1 MKRKISE
8 RSGRGVPVITQIYG
22 KEAFEFRENSIVVTI
37 PFEKITLNVGDKLT
51 DRQKVGDKV
60 GDKLTDRQNLN
71 PTRRL
76 ILKEMRNNPNIT
88 QPQLIEIVGIGKTAI
103 QNNISYLRE
112 NGYIERV
119 GLNKKGYWKVNV

>member
-1 MKRKISE
+1 MKRTISE

-119 GLNKKGYWKVNV
+119 GSNKKGYWKVNV

>member
-1 MKRKISE
+1 MKRTISE

-22 KEAFEFRENSIVVTI
+22 KEA
-37 PFEKITLNVGDKLT
+37 FEKITLNVGDKLT

-119 GLNKKGYWKVNV
+119 GSNKKGYWKVNV